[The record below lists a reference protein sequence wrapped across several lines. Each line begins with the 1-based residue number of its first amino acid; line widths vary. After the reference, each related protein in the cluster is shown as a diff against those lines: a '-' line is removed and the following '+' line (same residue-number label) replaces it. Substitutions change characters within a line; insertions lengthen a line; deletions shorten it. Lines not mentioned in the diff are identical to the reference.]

1 MKRNEEGAPN
11 GFVLLVP
18 PLPLA
23 IQPDRRSL
31 FDTRRGSLLS
41 ASPPLENG
49 SWKGKK
55 MSPEGGGDKIV
66 GLEEGGG
73 GRQGGRGEREV
84 VVVATA
90 AV

>member
-55 MSPEGGGDKIV
+55 MSPERGGIRSWAWRREVVVD
-66 GLEEGGG
+66 
-73 GRQGGRGEREV
+73 RGGRGERERE
-84 VVVATA
+84 VATA